1 MIAEPS
7 PQLIFGE
14 VLFDVFPDGQRV
26 LGGAPF
32 NVAWNLHQLG
42 EPVCFVGGI
51 GNDPAGAAV
60 QARMEAIGMDTRG
73 LYRHP
78 AAPTGEVRV
87 ELAHGEPSYTIVP
100 DQAYDDVPAAWADAL
115 PASTPLLY
123 HGTLALRRGNHDL
136 LARLRE
142 RAGHRFVDVNLR
154 DPWYTRDTTLD
165 LIRDADVVKLNQDE
179 LATLVPG
186 AADDE
191 AETALLEQAGIRQ
204 ALVVTAGAGGASI
217 RTINGERFAAPAP
230 PLPELRD
237 AVGAGDAFA
246 SVVLLGMRQDW
257 GWPTTLERALAF
269 AAAVCTLQG
278 ATSDDPGFY
287 QDARSRWD

>member
-60 QARMEAIGMDTRG
+60 QARMDAIGMDARG

-78 AAPTGEVRV
+78 EAPTGEVRV
-87 ELAHGEPSYTIVP
+87 ELARGEPSYTIVP

-186 AADDE
+186 AEDDE
-191 AETALLEQAGIRQ
+191 AEAALLEQAGIRQ
-204 ALVVTAGAGGASI
+204 ALVVTAGADGASI

-230 PLPELRD
+230 SVPELRD

-246 SVVLLGMRQDW
+246 SVVLLGMRQGWDW
-257 GWPTTLERALAF
+257 PATLERALAF

-287 QDARSRWD
+287 QGARNSWD

>member
-1 MIAEPS
+1 MNHDPH

-14 VLFDVFPDGQRV
+14 VLFDVFPSGRRV

-51 GNDPAGAAV
+51 GDDPAGAEV
-60 QARMEAIGMDTRG
+60 RARMDAIGMDTQG
-73 LYRHP
+73 LYQHP
-78 AAPTGEVRV
+78 DAPTGEVHI
-87 ELAHGEPSYTIVP
+87 ELANGEPTYTIVP
-100 DQAYDDVPAAWADAL
+100 EQAYDDVPARWAGRL
-115 PASTPLLY
+115 PATTPLLY

-136 LARLRE
+136 LACLRQ
-142 RAGHRFVDVNLR
+142 RAEHRFVDVNLR
-154 DPWYTRDTTLD
+154 EPWYSRDTVLD
-165 LIRDADVVKLNQDE
+165 LIRNADVVKLNQDE

-186 AADDE
+186 TADDA

-204 ALVVTAGAGGASI
+204 ALVVTAGADGAII
-217 RTINGERFAAPAP
+217 RTVGGERFAAPAP
-230 PLPELRD
+230 PVPELRD

-246 SVVLLGMRQDW
+246 SVVLLGMRQGW
-257 GWPTTLERALAF
+257 GWPSTLERALAF

-278 ATSDDPGFY
+278 ATSEDPRFY
-287 QDARSRWD
+287 QGARLNWD

>member
-1 MIAEPS
+1 MSAESS

-51 GNDPAGAAV
+51 GDDPAGAEV
-60 QARMEAIGMDTRG
+60 RARMDAIGMDTSG

-78 AAPTGEVRV
+78 EAPTGEVRV

-100 DQAYDDVPAAWADAL
+100 DQAYDDVPAAWADRL
-115 PASTPLLY
+115 PDATPLLY

-136 LARLRE
+136 LAHLRE

-154 DPWYTRDTTLD
+154 EPWYTRDTALA
-165 LIRDADVVKLNQDE
+165 LISGADVVKLNQDE
-179 LATLVPG
+179 LETLAPG
-186 AADDE
+186 TAGTE
-191 AETALLEQAGIRQ
+191 AETALLEQADIRQ
-204 ALVVTAGAGGASI
+204 ALVVTAGADGASI
-217 RTINGERFAAPAP
+217 RTVEGERVAAPAP
-230 PLPELRD
+230 PVPELRD

-246 SVVLLGMRQDW
+246 SVVLLGMRQGWD
-257 GWPTTLERALAF
+257 WPTTLERALAF

-287 QDARSRWD
+287 QDARINWD

>member
-1 MIAEPS
+1 MTAESS

-14 VLFDVFPDGQRV
+14 VLFDAFPDGERV

-51 GNDPAGAAV
+51 GNDRAGAEV
-60 QARMEAIGMDTRG
+60 QARMDAIGMDTRG

-78 AAPTGEVRV
+78 EAPTGEVRV

-100 DQAYDDVPAAWADAL
+100 DQAYDDVPAAWADEL

-165 LIRDADVVKLNQDE
+165 LIRNADVVKLNQDE

-186 AADDE
+186 TADDE
-191 AETALLEQAGIRQ
+191 AKSTLLEQAGIRQ
-204 ALVVTAGAGGASI
+204 ALVVTAGADGAI
-217 RTINGERFAAPAP
+217 IQTVGGERVAAPAP
-230 PLPELRD
+230 SVPELRD

-246 SVVLLGMRQDW
+246 SVVLLGMRQGWDW
-257 GWPTTLERALAF
+257 RTILERALAF

-278 ATSDDPGFY
+278 ATSDDPDFY
-287 QDARSRWD
+287 RDARIHWD